1 MYEINLNYFDI
12 CVITDFIL
20 DGSASIHNRSDF
32 NILLKSYSIT
42 SLFAYIF
49 GSSWTYPLYISNK
62 TWLFH
67 LVLRVSWMTIL
78 KVYTVFFVFR
88 LFAGLLILIVGGLF
102 QIVFQSPIFEL
113 ILSLGGA
120 FLFCLFIIVDTQMI
134 MKTLSAEE
142 YILATINLYM
152 DIVNL
157 FLYILRILQELNR
170 Q

>member
-1 MYEINLNYFDI
+1 M
-12 CVITDFIL
+12 
-20 DGSASIHNRSDF
+20 
-32 NILLKSYSIT
+32 
-42 SLFAYIF
+42 IF
-49 GSSWTYPLYISNK
+49 LRCIQGKFQDSVKYTLY
-62 TWLFH
+62 T
-67 LVLRVSWMTIL
+67 TEC
-78 KVYTVFFVFR
+78 FFS
-88 LFAGLLILIVGGLF
+88 LFAGLLILIVGGLL
-102 QIVFQSPIFEL
+102 QIVFQSPVFEL

-134 MKTLSAEE
+134 MKNLSAEE